1 MMGIQASHLTNL
13 DAQSLAVVHQSDS
26 RLVQKPGL
34 KGNKKRKLNRRKNSS
49 SVRGKPQRTR
59 NTQSKE
65 QVHIVQPM
73 IISLTVQ
80 AEKEREET
88 ERQEQ

>member
-1 MMGIQASHLTNL
+1 MGIQASHLTNL
-13 DAQSLAVVHQSDS
+13 EAKSLAAMERCDS

-34 KGNKKRKLNRRKNSS
+34 KGNKKRKLNKRKNSS
-49 SVRGKPQRTR
+49 SVRGKPHRTR

-65 QVHIVQPM
+65 QVNIVQPM

-88 ERQEQ
+88 ER